1 MIIIDD
7 PDDPRVAAF
16 RLNERGLANRL
27 QRRDD
32 GGDGLFMAEG
42 DLVVERALEAGCVP
56 VMALVDAQ
64 RPPAVTARLAE
75 RVEVY
80 AGGDRLRAS
89 VTQLGM
95 PYSVVALF
103 ERPPRASVAHLA
115 ATSRRLVLAEAVD
128 NPLNIG
134 SIVRNA
140 LGMGWDG
147 LVIDATSVDPLAR
160 RSMRVSMG
168 HALHLPYARAR
179 DLVATISELVTH
191 GWQVCA
197 LTPDVDATPLND
209 VLVNDVVVNDMLGE
223 RVALLVGSER
233 TGLSDG
239 ALRAASVRVRI
250 PMSAGVDSLNVAA
263 ATAVACW
270 HLRPRGGS
278 T

>member
-1 MIIIDD
+1 VIDITIIDD
-7 PDDPRVAAF
+7 PDDPRVQPF

-56 VMALVDAQ
+56 TLALIDAA
-64 RPPAVTARLAE
+64 RPPAVTERLAALTT
-75 RVEVY
+75 VY
-80 AGGDRLRAS
+80 AGGDRMRAS

-103 ERPPRASVAHLA
+103 ERPPRATVDQLR
-115 ATSRRLVLAEAVD
+115 TSANRLILAEAVD

-134 SIVRNA
+134 SIVRNGLA
-140 LGMGWDG
+140 LGWEG

-160 RSMRVSMG
+160 RAMRVSMG
-168 HALHLPYARAR
+168 HSLHLPHARTR
-179 DLVATISELVTH
+179 DIIATIGELVDD
-191 GWQVCA
+191 GWTVCA
-197 LTPDVDATPLND
+197 LTPADDAVPLD
-209 VLVNDVVVNDMLGE
+209 EVVCGE

-233 TGLSDG
+233 AGLTD
-239 ALRAASVRVRI
+239 AAMHAATVRTSI
-250 PMSAGVDSLNVAA
+250 PMQSGVDSLNVAA
-263 ATAVACW
+263 ATAIACW
-270 HLRPRGGS
+270 HLRR